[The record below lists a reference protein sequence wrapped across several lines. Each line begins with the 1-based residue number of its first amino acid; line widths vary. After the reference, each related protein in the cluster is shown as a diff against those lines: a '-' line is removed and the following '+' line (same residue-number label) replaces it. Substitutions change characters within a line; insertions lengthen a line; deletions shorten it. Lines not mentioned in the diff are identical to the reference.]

1 MSLERSQ
8 IYSCAD
14 CDALLEVVK
23 GADCELDCCGGTKVE
38 LLVEKTADSATEK
51 HVPIIEKVD
60 GGYKVI
66 VGSTLH
72 PMQDDHLIEWIE
84 LVVDDA
90 VYRQYL
96 KPGQEPIAEFKAPA
110 GSVVYARE
118 HCNLHGLWKGE

>member
-1 MSLERSQ
+1 MSLERHQ
-8 IYSCAD
+8 LYGCAA
-14 CDALLEVVK
+14 CGAVVEVLN
-23 GADCELDCCGGTKVE
+23 GASCELDCCGENKFE
-38 LLVEKTADSATEK
+38 LLEEKTADASTEK
-51 HVPIIEKVD
+51 HVPIIETID

-84 LVVDDA
+84 LIVDDA

>member
-1 MSLERSQ
+1 
-8 IYSCAD
+8 
-14 CDALLEVVK
+14 LEVVN
-23 GADCELDCCGGTKVE
+23 GANTELDCCGGTKVE
-38 LLVEKTADSATEK
+38 LLVEKTADSSTEK
-51 HVPIIEKVD
+51 HVPIVEAID
-60 GGYKVI
+60 GGYKVT

-90 VYRQYL
+90 VHRQYL
-96 KPGQEPIAEFKAPA
+96 KPGQEPIVEFQTPE